1 MQTVINSH
9 TLPAIDTYRVPS
21 LRPQEKMHD
30 PLFELP
36 PGTAPLQYVTIEHI
50 PYVLGIQKG
59 GYHIVQIN
67 TSSCSIV

>member
-36 PGTAPLQYVTIEHI
+36 PGTAPLQYVTIEYTLH
-50 PYVLGIQKG
+50 VLEMRKG
-59 GYHIVQIN
+59 GYSHI
-67 TSSCSIV
+67 SD